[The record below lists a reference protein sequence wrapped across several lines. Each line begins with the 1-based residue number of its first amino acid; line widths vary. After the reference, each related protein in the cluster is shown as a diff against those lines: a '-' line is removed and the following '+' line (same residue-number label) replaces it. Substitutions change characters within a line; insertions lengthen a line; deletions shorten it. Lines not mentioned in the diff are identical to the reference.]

1 MRPDGMYV
9 WDATWLFM
17 QCGIVRVANAAGVVT
32 RYKRATAVTI
42 QRVATGQTRHS
53 RTHPCR
59 VYTHYIVDNK

>member
-42 QRVATGQTRHS
+42 QRVATGEIAIGTYVKVGLHD
-53 RTHPCR
+53 CM
-59 VYTHYIVDNK
+59 IG